1 MNNKFK
7 DLFISYGRR
16 ESLGF
21 VGRLHQQLKL
31 AGYDGWFDKV
41 DIPDGEKYD
50 KRINHGIE
58 AAHNFVYVMA
68 PRCMTS
74 PYCLLEL
81 EYARILG
88 KRVIP
93 IDQMQLFK
101 TESANLSDGDKQI
114 LVKFYQDN
122 NIELNKDIQTT
133 QDVLDRSNFLID
145 TTDWL
150 AAKEEVSDED
160 CQHLLDWAKK
170 YENHWAKHD
179 DLDYL
184 KSVELPVFGENID
197 TLESVVERITAVL
210 DRQTD
215 YVHHHTEILVEA
227 LLWQKN
233 KKTTKYLLVG
243 EVRLAA
249 EKWLS
254 TEFKAPEQPPCQ
266 PIPLICEFIC
276 ESRKNAENHLTDI
289 FICGDA
295 SDICNSVVQSL
306 SRYGKTCWLRE
317 QDMQQDVRPEYV
329 IEQGIEGADNFL
341 LFSNNSYQ
349 HEITHALN
357 YNKRIILVGQNTE
370 IPDQFKDLP
379 CFNFNQEH
387 DIHELLKLLAHEQD
401 YYHQHKLL
409 LVRSRKWAAENR
421 KSTFLLQ
428 GHRLELAKVWL
439 DTHEKRSQ
447 NSPLPLHHELITAS
461 DNATHQIGTELFV
474 SYSRKDNDF
483 VQKLNTRLQE
493 AGRTVWFDQESQQS
507 DADEEVDFK
516 PEAFKGI
523 DNADN
528 FVFVVSLPSVDS
540 PYCQAE
546 LEHATQQGKRVILLL
561 YRQVELELPDA
572 LRLDCT
578 GDFETVFLELIQ
590 SLEQQKYY
598 VHQQT
603 EILAQAQYW
612 QQNQNLTQHLLVG
625 QERTAAEDWLLT
637 EFLPPAQA
645 PCQPT
650 PLICEFICEARKNA
664 ENLMTDIFICYDV
677 EHDKEIRD
685 EVIQSLSYYAKTCW
699 THDRDIK
706 KGEKYARAIECG
718 IEGADNFFFFI
729 SPSSVV
735 SDYCLRELAHAL
747 KYHKRIVPLL
757 IKPTPVS
764 DMPDGLRSLQYI
776 DLSNNP
782 VNEILNILKQEQDYY
797 KQHKVLLVRALK
809 WKEENQKSSFLLRGH
824 NQDNAKTWLRLHD
837 KRKEHLP
844 LELHHELIKA
854 SEAAKGQLGTEVF
867 ISYSR
872 KDGDF
877 ARHLNTELQEQGKTT
892 WFDQESISSGV
903 DFEKEIYKG
912 IDGADNFV
920 FVISPDAVDS
930 EYCER
935 EVDYASEQN
944 KRFISILH
952 RETDPSVMPEALR
965 RINWID
971 FKDAEFEKSFPEL
984 IQAIELDR
992 EHAHKHTVLQ
1002 QRAGDWAENNKSGD
1016 FLLNITACDNAERWR
1031 DVAVEEEKQP
1041 APTEL
1046 QDGFID
1052 KSRKA
1057 IQKANQ
1063 RKNILFSFVGLL
1075 AILAAIA
1082 AGFAF
1087 VKMGEAKEQAQIA
1100 LIEKLGAQ
1108 SIVAT
1113 ESPSASNGYF
1123 EHALLLAAQAF
1134 NEKDIVTSKSNLLR
1148 VLQAKKHKKA
1158 YLYGHSGGV
1167 TSIVIS
1173 PDGNL
1178 LASGSIDNT
1187 VRLWDVKKQKPL
1199 GKPLTGHY
1207 SDVRSVSFSPDGK
1220 TLASAGDD
1228 NTVRLW
1234 DVETHKSLGKPLT
1247 GHSSDV
1253 RSVSFS
1259 PDGKTLASASYDKTV
1274 RLWDVETHKSLGE
1287 PLTGHSDGVMSVSF
1301 SPDGK
1306 ILASASEDKT
1316 VRLWDVKTHKL
1327 LGEPFTGYFSSVDSV
1342 SFSPDGKTLASA
1354 SYDTVYLWD
1363 VKTHKSLDE
1372 HLTGHSEVINSVSFS
1387 PDGKIL
1393 ASASE
1398 DNTVRL
1404 WDVETYISEPL
1415 TGHYDAVY
1423 SVSFSQDGKTI
1434 ASGSLDKTV
1443 RLWDVKKSLGKPLI
1457 EHFSSVESVS
1467 FSPSVESVSFSPD
1480 GKTLASGSWDKTVCL
1495 WDVKTHKL
1503 LGEPF
1508 IGHTSI
1514 VNSVSFSPD
1523 GKILAS
1529 ASEDKTVR
1537 LWDVKTYKLL
1547 GEPLTG
1553 HSSDVRSVSFS
1564 SDGKILASASSDDTV
1579 RLWDVKTHKSLGEPL
1594 AGHSFVVNSVSFSP
1608 DGKILAS
1615 ASSDD
1620 TVRLWDVKTH
1630 KSLGEP
1636 LAGHSF
1642 VVNSVS
1648 FSPDGKTIASGS
1660 WDKTV
1665 RLWDVKTHKLL
1676 GEPLTGHFSWVQS
1689 VNFSP
1694 DGKTLAS
1701 ASFDKTV
1708 RLWDVKT
1715 HKSLGEPLTG
1725 HSSDV
1730 RSVSFSPD
1738 GKTLASAGDETLR
1751 LWDVNPNSWKQ
1762 QICTIANRNLS
1773 HTEWRKY
1780 MGDRPHEKT
1789 CPDLPIDTLG
1799 AIELVSE
1806 GEALIE
1812 EGKMKE
1818 AIDKFKQALEWDA
1831 NIVYLDPE
1839 TKAKQFFAKGLVEQG
1854 EELASEGKIEEAIGK
1869 FKEAQVQDSNLTFKP
1884 KIKAKQLF
1892 TKGLVEQGEELASEG
1907 KIEKAIGKFK
1917 EAQVQDSNL
1926 IFEPEAKAKQVFASK
1941 LVEQGGEL
1949 ASEGEI
1955 TETIS
1960 KYQQAQ
1966 QVDSD
1971 VKIYAWQW
1979 NTLCWNGSLYG
1990 HATKVI
1996 EYCEKA
2002 VELEPYSSRYKS
2014 RGLARA
2020 LTDNIQGAIEDF
2032 KFVVK
2037 NSTDEELIE
2046 QAQGRI
2052 DSLQKGENPF
2062 TEEVLEGLR

>member
-1 MNNKFK
+1 MTNK

-160 CQHLLDWAKK
+160 CQYLLDWAKK
-170 YENHWAKHD
+170 YENHWAKHN

-184 KSVELPVFGENID
+184 KSSELPVFGENID

-233 KKTTKYLLVG
+233 KKITKYLLVG
-243 EVRLAA
+243 EVRLAT

-289 FICGDA
+289 FICGDT

-317 QDMQQDVRPEYV
+317 RDMQQDVRPEYA

-341 LFSNNSYQ
+341 LFSNNSCQ

-493 AGRTVWFDQESQQS
+493 AGKTVWFDQESQQS
-507 DADEEVDFK
+507 STDEEVDFEQ
-516 PEAFKGI
+516 EAFKGI

-528 FVFVVSLPSVDS
+528 FIFVVSPPSVAS

-546 LEHATQQGKRVILLL
+546 LEHATKHGKRVILLL

-612 QQNQNLTQHLLVG
+612 QQNQKLTQHLLVG

-685 EVIQSLSYYAKTCW
+685 EVIQSLSYHAKTCW

-706 KGEKYARAIECG
+706 KGEKYARAIERG

-757 IKPTPVS
+757 IKSTPVS

-776 DLSNNP
+776 DLSNNL

-824 NQDNAKTWLRLHD
+824 NLDNAKTWLRLND
-837 KRKEHLP
+837 KRKEYFP
-844 LELHHELIKA
+844 LNLHKDLITA
-854 SEAAKGQLGTEVF
+854 SEAAKGQLGTDIF

-877 ARHLNTELQEQGKTT
+877 ARQLNTALQEAGKTT
-892 WFDQESISSGV
+892 WFDQESISTGV

-912 IDGADNFV
+912 IDGSDNFV
-920 FVISPDAVDS
+920 FVISPDAVES

-935 EVDYASEQN
+935 EVNYANEQN
-944 KRFISILH
+944 KRFISVLH
-952 RETDPSVMPEALR
+952 QETYPETMPEALR
-965 RINWID
+965 KINWID
-971 FKDAEFEKSFPEL
+971 FKDTEFDKSFPEL
-984 IQAIELDR
+984 IQAVELDR
-992 EHAHKHTVLQ
+992 KHAHQHTVLQ
-1002 QRAGDWAENNKSGD
+1002 QRAGDWIDNDRSKEV
-1016 FLLNITACDNAERWR
+1016 LLNMLACDNAEKWR
-1031 DVAVEEEKQP
+1031 DTAKVKTKMPLVTLVQDDFIQESREAIRAAHRMRNIAMVVVTISFVVSIFFGITAWFQKQEAEKSEIKALSVSSDALFQSDRTFDALLTGLDAAIKFQNMGIDEP
-1041 APTEL
+1041 EL
-1046 QDGFID
+1046 EQQVYSTLQNALYWVSEYNTLEHKGYVYDVNFSSNDRIASITSDGTLYLWQKNGQLICT
-1052 KSRKA
+1052 KSTKNK
-1057 IQKANQ
+1057 QKWSG
-1063 RKNILFSFVGLL
+1063 RLVSFSFDGKMIV
-1075 AILAAIA
+1075 IA
-1082 AGFAF
+1082 GANKKVTFWGNDC
-1087 VKMGEAKEQAQIA
+1087 KQIP
-1100 LIEKLGAQ
+1100 IEKNEGLEIAGDSVTFSPTGQ
-1108 SIVAT
+1108 QLVTNSVSI
-1113 ESPSASNGYF
+1113 
-1123 EHALLLAAQAF
+1123 
-1134 NEKDIVTSKSNLLR
+1134 
-1148 VLQAKKHKKA
+1148 AKTDDNQMVKLWK
-1158 YLYGHSGGV
+1158 
-1167 TSIVIS
+1167 
-1173 PDGNL
+1173 PDGSL
-1178 LASGSIDNT
+1178 I
-1187 VRLWDVKKQKPL
+1187 KKLPHKGPV
-1199 GKPLTGHY
+1199 Y
-1207 SDVRSVSFSPDGK
+1207 EVSFSPNESWLALAGK
-1220 TLASAGDD
+1220 NTVTLWDWKNNKTIQQKENKENGIIYSINIGDLDKQLLTIAANSDQTVSLWRPDNILPWKTWKGMGTNVRFKPQDKTIFASA
-1228 NTVRLW
+1228 NSSHNKIKLW
-1234 DVETHKSLGKPLT
+1234 RIDGTLLKTLT
-1247 GHSSDV
+1247 GHDNGV
-1253 RSVSFS
+1253 NKINFS
-1259 PDGKTLASASYDKTV
+1259 LNGQILASASYDNTVKLWKQNGLIQKLHGHNQGVHDVRFISNDQWLVTISFDNTIKLWKKDGTLLATYPHTHDTKNTNVINNLNNLRFFDEKTLLFNV
-1274 RLWDVETHKSLGE
+1274 DSAVKILRLNNEGQFSVINEASTDIESIFHLRQGQISISKSKQLIATASKDNVKLWQWKNNKLLILDNLKEGYKKISIKASM
-1287 PLTGHSDGVMSVSF
+1287 LVF
-1301 SPDGK
+1301 SPDGNILAAASEK
-1306 ILASASEDKT
+1306 DHRIVLWHSEEQKYLITLIKHNKTINDLHFSPDNQILASASDDTT
-1316 VRLWDVKTHKL
+1316 VNLWHQEN
-1327 LGEPFTGYFSSVDSV
+1327 GHWQFFTSLKGHTAPVRSIDFSIDGQTMASVDKKGGICFWKKTANDNWQKMNCEKKAHHTNISKV
-1342 SFSPDGKTLASA
+1342 RFSAKAGNIWASA
-1354 SYDTVYLWD
+1354 SHD
-1363 VKTHKSLDE
+1363 
-1372 HLTGHSEVINSVSFS
+1372 
-1387 PDGKIL
+1387 
-1393 ASASE
+1393 
-1398 DNTVRL
+1398 
-1404 WDVETYISEPL
+1404 
-1415 TGHYDAVY
+1415 
-1423 SVSFSQDGKTI
+1423 KTI
-1434 ASGSLDKTV
+1434 K
-1443 RLWDVKKSLGKPLI
+1443 LWHK
-1457 EHFSSVESVS
+1457 
-1467 FSPSVESVSFSPD
+1467 D
-1480 GKTLASGSWDKTVCL
+1480 GTLLTTL
-1495 WDVKTHKL
+1495 
-1503 LGEPF
+1503 F
-1508 IGHTSI
+1508 GHTAGVVAI
-1514 VNSVSFSPD
+1514 D
-1523 GKILAS
+1523 
-1529 ASEDKTVR
+1529 
-1537 LWDVKTYKLL
+1537 
-1547 GEPLTG
+1547 
-1553 HSSDVRSVSFS
+1553 FS
-1564 SDGKILASASSDDTV
+1564 SDGKMLASSSGD
-1579 RLWDVKTHKSLGEPL
+1579 
-1594 AGHSFVVNSVSFSP
+1594 
-1608 DGKILAS
+1608 
-1615 ASSDD
+1615 
-1620 TVRLWDVKTH
+1620 
-1630 KSLGEP
+1630 
-1636 LAGHSF
+1636 
-1642 VVNSVS
+1642 
-1648 FSPDGKTIASGS
+1648 KTIIL
-1660 WDKTV
+1660 WNLELIKTKE
-1665 RLWDVKTHKLL
+1665 LTKL
-1676 GEPLTGHFSWVQS
+1676 
-1689 VNFSP
+1689 
-1694 DGKTLAS
+1694 
-1701 ASFDKTV
+1701 
-1708 RLWDVKT
+1708 
-1715 HKSLGEPLTG
+1715 
-1725 HSSDV
+1725 
-1730 RSVSFSPD
+1730 
-1738 GKTLASAGDETLR
+1738 
-1751 LWDVNPNSWKQ
+1751 
-1762 QICTIANRNLS
+1762 IS
-1773 HTEWRKY
+1773 HGCQWIKDY
-1780 MGDRPHEKT
+1780 
-1789 CPDLPIDTLG
+1789 
-1799 AIELVSE
+1799 LVSHQHVDYP
-1806 GEALIE
+1806 LS
-1812 EGKMKE
+1812 KE
-1818 AIDKFKQALEWDA
+1818 TCQR
-1831 NIVYLDPE
+1831 
-1839 TKAKQFFAKGLVEQG
+1839 
-1854 EELASEGKIEEAIGK
+1854 
-1869 FKEAQVQDSNLTFKP
+1869 
-1884 KIKAKQLF
+1884 
-1892 TKGLVEQGEELASEG
+1892 
-1907 KIEKAIGKFK
+1907 
-1917 EAQVQDSNL
+1917 
-1926 IFEPEAKAKQVFASK
+1926 
-1941 LVEQGGEL
+1941 
-1949 ASEGEI
+1949 
-1955 TETIS
+1955 S
-1960 KYQQAQ
+1960 KY
-1966 QVDSD
+1966 
-1971 VKIYAWQW
+1971 
-1979 NTLCWNGSLYG
+1979 
-1990 HATKVI
+1990 
-1996 EYCEKA
+1996 
-2002 VELEPYSSRYKS
+2002 
-2014 RGLARA
+2014 
-2020 LTDNIQGAIEDF
+2020 
-2032 KFVVK
+2032 
-2037 NSTDEELIE
+2037 
-2046 QAQGRI
+2046 
-2052 DSLQKGENPF
+2052 
-2062 TEEVLEGLR
+2062 